1 MHNDFRKYRQYI
13 FSENFMIT
21 KFKVVFVFGK
31 VSAVTRPTNLDKERS
46 VSETA
51 ADLHTRGNFLPKVKL

>member
-1 MHNDFRKYRQYI
+1 MHNEFNEYRQYI
-13 FSENFMIT
+13 FSESSMIT

-46 VSETA
+46 VSESESIVEWET
-51 ADLHTRGNFLPKVKL
+51 